1 MNHSKTNQPAPAS
14 GKKSG
19 RKSTL
24 LTLLA
29 IFLILASAL
38 AAGAYIVKSAPK
50 ANRQKPVKE
59 APLVTSEGLESS
71 LQKVTVSAM
80 GTVIPAS
87 ELSLQT
93 EVSGRIVGIH
103 NSFELG
109 SRIGYGD
116 KLLMLEPADY
126 QLAVAQAE
134 SKVADAAYALAI
146 EEGNQEIARQEW
158 ELYDAKDSASDQ
170 DRDLALRKPH
180 LLKAQA
186 EYSAAKAEL
195 VQAQL
200 DLQRTVLYAP
210 FNALVTEKTAEPGG
224 YLSAQETVATLVG
237 TDRYWVKVSLPVDRL
252 SWIEVPQQTGEQGSM
267 VQISAGGKQK
277 VGSVSKLLGD
287 LEEQGRM
294 ARLLVEVDDPLDL
307 KKPVAQRQPLL
318 LGEYVRVE
326 IDGKMLSDV
335 ISVPR
340 SALHDGDQLWLA
352 DAQQTLQIKKAEVLW
367 RDSERVLLRN
377 NLPEDTRLVTSN
389 LSTAV
394 SGMQLRLEEPKLVM
408 NLTPQETG
416 DE

>member
-1 MNHSKTNQPAPAS
+1 MNNTETNQTVPA
-14 GKKSG
+14 GEKRSG
-19 RKSTL
+19 RKKTL

-29 IFLILASAL
+29 IVLILASAL

-50 ANRQKPVKE
+50 ANRKKPVQE
-59 APLVTSEGLESS
+59 APLVTTASLETSVE
-71 LQKVTVSAM
+71 QVTVAAM
-80 GTVIPAS
+80 GTVIPAT
-87 ELSLQT
+87 ELELQT
-93 EVSGRIVGIH
+93 EVSGRIVGVH
-103 NSFELG
+103 KNFELG
-109 SRIGYGD
+109 SRIAYSD

-134 SKVADAAYALAI
+134 SKVAAAAYELAL

-158 ELYDAKDSASDQ
+158 ELYGGSESASEQ
-170 DRDLALRKPH
+170 DKELALRKPH

-195 VQAQL
+195 VQAEL
-200 DLQRTVLYAP
+200 NLQRTVLYAP
-210 FNALVTEKTAEPGG
+210 FNALVTAKTAEPGG

-237 TDRYWVKVSLPVDRL
+237 TDRYWVQVSLPVDRL

-277 VGSVSKLLGD
+277 LGRVTKLLGG

-294 ARLLVEVDDPLDL
+294 ARLLVAVDDPLDL
-307 KKPVAQRQPLL
+307 KKPVEQRQPLL

-352 DAQQTLQIKKAEVLW
+352 DAQQRLQVNQAEVLW

-377 NLPEDTRLVTSN
+377 SLPENSRLVTSN

-394 SGMQLRLEEPKLVM
+394 SGMQLRLEEPKLAM
-408 NLTPQETG
+408 NPTQQETG
-416 DE
+416 YE